1 MKCADEIVG
10 SPVGRW
16 AGYLLLQHKDQ
27 LGGNRYIEKVRLF
40 KPPGASLPYLLFYVA
55 KDPWVGEV
63 KPVSAKMVSGMNGT
77 DVLVKTRNEDA
88 KNLIRQHVV
97 VVRT

>member
-1 MKCADEIVG
+1 M
-10 SPVGRW
+10 
-16 AGYLLLQHKDQ
+16 LLQHKDQ
-27 LGGNRYIEKVRLF
+27 LGGNRYIEKARLF

-63 KPVSAKMVSGMNGT
+63 KPVAARMADESNATGVSVM
-77 DVLVKTRNEDA
+77 REDA

>member
-1 MKCADEIVG
+1 
-10 SPVGRW
+10 
-16 AGYLLLQHKDQ
+16 LLQHKDQ

-40 KPPGASLPYLLFYVA
+40 KPPGASLPYLLFYIA
-55 KDPWVGEV
+55 KNPWVGEV
-63 KPVSAKMVSGMNGT
+63 KPVAAKMVSGMNVTNALEMDDDKNGAR
-77 DVLVKTRNEDA
+77 VLGRHEDD

>member
-1 MKCADEIVG
+1 M
-10 SPVGRW
+10 
-16 AGYLLLQHKDQ
+16 LLQHKDQ

-63 KPVSAKMVSGMNGT
+63 KPVAAHMVDGMNGT
-77 DVLVKTRNEDA
+77 DVTRDA
-88 KNLIRQHVV
+88 TSRVVDEKNLIRKHVV

>member
-1 MKCADEIVG
+1 
-10 SPVGRW
+10 VGRW

-55 KDPWVGEV
+55 KESAAGQASLTEAEAQAEKDSLRVAGRETGGKNFVREHVIYVG
-63 KPVSAKMVSGMNGT
+63 
-77 DVLVKTRNEDA
+77 L
-88 KNLIRQHVV
+88 
-97 VVRT
+97 

>member
-1 MKCADEIVG
+1 M
-10 SPVGRW
+10 
-16 AGYLLLQHKDQ
+16 LQHKDQ

-63 KPVSAKMVSGMNGT
+63 KPGPARMMEMHDKNATCVVGRR
-77 DVLVKTRNEDA
+77 DEEA

>member
-1 MKCADEIVG
+1 
-10 SPVGRW
+10 VGRW

-55 KDPWVGEV
+55 KEPAAGQASLTEVEVQAEKDSLLLAGRETGGKNFVREHVIHVG
-63 KPVSAKMVSGMNGT
+63 
-77 DVLVKTRNEDA
+77 L
-88 KNLIRQHVV
+88 
-97 VVRT
+97 

>member
-1 MKCADEIVG
+1 MPG

-40 KPPGASLPYLLFYVA
+40 KPPRASLPYLLFYVA
-55 KDPWVGEV
+55 KDPFVGETG
-63 KPVSAKMVSGMNGT
+63 PVAAEVEEERNTSR
-77 DVLVKTRNEDA
+77 LVKKTVGG
-88 KNLIRQHVV
+88 KNIVREHVV
-97 VVRT
+97 YLQS

>member
-1 MKCADEIVG
+1 
-10 SPVGRW
+10 VGRW

-55 KDPWVGEV
+55 KEPATGQASLTEAEAQAEKDSLRVAGRETGGKNFVREHVIHVG
-63 KPVSAKMVSGMNGT
+63 
-77 DVLVKTRNEDA
+77 L
-88 KNLIRQHVV
+88 
-97 VVRT
+97 

>member
-1 MKCADEIVG
+1 M
-10 SPVGRW
+10 
-16 AGYLLLQHKDQ
+16 LLQHKDQ

-63 KPVSAKMVSGMNGT
+63 KPVAARMGDEMNAT
-77 DVLVKTRNEDA
+77 DVSVRGEDA

>member
-1 MKCADEIVG
+1 
-10 SPVGRW
+10 VGRW

-55 KDPWVGEV
+55 KEPAVGQASLTEAEAQAEKGSLRV
-63 KPVSAKMVSGMNGT
+63 AGREMGG
-77 DVLVKTRNEDA
+77 
-88 KNLIRQHVV
+88 KNFLREHVIHMG
-97 VVRT
+97 